1 MLEICPSIAASK
13 PTVEILPLSI
23 GGKADPVRLIF
34 DSKTGEAVA
43 ASLVDMG
50 HRFRLILNKLDVVPT
65 EAPLP
70 KLPVARALWQPRP
83 DLKTAAAAWILAG
96 GAHHTGF
103 SFDVTAEQMQDFA
116 EIADL
121 EMLLIDEETRLSDFK
136 KELRWNEIFYTL
148 ARGI

>member
-1 MLEICPSIAASK
+1 
-13 PTVEILPLSI
+13 
-23 GGKADPVRLIF
+23 
-34 DSKTGEAVA
+34 
-43 ASLVDMG
+43 
-50 HRFRLILNKLDVVPT
+50 
-65 EAPLP
+65 
-70 KLPVARALWQPRP
+70 VARALWQPRP